1 MTQETPDYKVKSLAK
16 AMRVLECFT
25 VKEPELGI
33 TQIAEQLRMNKSNVY
48 NIVDTLRQMGYLE
61 QKPNS
66 KYCLGIKMLEYSF
79 IVNEHLGY
87 PRAVYDILQEISQK
101 SGEIVYFGIPAQDK
115 VLYLYVIHPRSRL
128 SVMPYRE
135 ILGET
140 APMYCTGIGKAMLSN
155 LPEDEWPARITK
167 DRVKF
172 TDLTVTDYDAI
183 IEDLIRCRKR
193 GYAIDDGA
201 REPGM
206 RCVGMPV
213 YDFHNR
219 LVAGVSISGPME
231 SLTYQRIPDYANFLQ
246 DATFKMRERLY

>member
-1 MTQETPDYKVKSLAK
+1 MDDTSNIKVKSLAK
-16 AMRVLECFT
+16 AMKILECFS

-33 TQIAEQLRMNKSNVY
+33 TQIAEMLQMNKSNVH
-48 NIVDTLRQMGYLE
+48 NIVDTLKQMGYLE
-61 QKPNS
+61 QKSNS

-101 SGEIVYFGIPAQDK
+101 SGEIVYFGIPYRDS
-115 VLYLYVIHPRSRL
+115 VLYLYVIHPRDRL

-140 APMYCTGIGKAMLSN
+140 APLCCTGIGKSMLASM
-155 LPEDEWPARITK
+155 PENEWPVRITK
-167 DRVKF
+167 ERVHYTDR
-172 TDLTVTDYDAI
+172 TVTDYDEI
-183 IEDLIRCRKR
+183 IEDLIRSRKR
-193 GYAIDDGA
+193 GYAIDDGG
-201 REPGM
+201 RENGM

-213 YDFHNR
+213 YDFHNK

-231 SLTYQRIPDYANFLQ
+231 SVTYEKIPLYAKILSE
-246 DATFKMRERLY
+246 ATFKMRERLY